1 VGLALVVLACGQAH
15 GAGVV
20 DPTADIQAQYETVLG
35 VLKRPGT
42 SGVVVTEVLPESPAG
57 GANGG
62 LRGGDIITQYAG
74 VQITTLQSLREAV
87 ADAVARRI
95 EEQDRSTIVIRAR
108 RPVAGGKVDDILI
121 SVPRLPLG
129 IRAVEVQAGIAGPR
143 NPPPSLRGQI
153 TLHWQEVM
161 ETIKADGGVIAMR
174 VQERAPAMEPAQAA
188 TQPEEVAGEMWLGW
202 QRYRVTFP
210 VLDRMKATIEMA
222 QIDPAEETVK
232 VMEKAS
238 FGFELELGDHVKTP
252 SFLLQNLQAEYAG
265 AGTMRISTNATRVG
279 ETLRVETVKQAEGG
293 APGAAEKRS
302 APAPVATIVQP
313 ALPLVAAALPHEK
326 DAVLGVQLLSV
337 RDYIPRPG
345 YVLAAAGKQA
355 LPSDGAGGEFGKG
368 WRVDLMHFGVAV
380 ESYWYSDSCRLLCVQ
395 SNAGRA
401 EVSRRVQ
408 NPADA
413 VVPAERKAATRP
425 NSAR

>member
-1 VGLALVVLACGQAH
+1 MLSCGQAL

-20 DPTADIQAQYETVLG
+20 DPTADIQGQYETVLG
-35 VLKRPGT
+35 VLKRPDA
-42 SGVVVTEVLPESPAG
+42 SGVLVTEVLPESAAG

-74 VQITTLQSLREAV
+74 LPITTLQSLREAV

-95 EEQDRSTIVIRAR
+95 EEQDRSTIMIRAR
-108 RPVAGGKVDDILI
+108 RPMAGGKMDDILI
-121 SVPRLPLG
+121 TVPRLPLG

-153 TLHWQEVM
+153 TLHWQEMM

-174 VQERAPAMEPAQAA
+174 VQERAPATEPGQAA
-188 TQPEEVAGEMWLGW
+188 ARPEEVAGETWLGW

-210 VLDRMKATIEMA
+210 ALDRMKTTIEMA

-238 FGFELELGDHVKTP
+238 FGFELELGDHAKTP
-252 SFLLQNLQAEYAG
+252 SFLMQNLQAEYAG
-265 AGTMRISTNATRVG
+265 AGTMRISTTAMRVG
-279 ETLRVETVKQAEGG
+279 ETFRVETVKQAEGE

-302 APAPVATIVQP
+302 APAPVATIIQP
-313 ALPLVAAALPHEK
+313 ALPLVAGALPHEK

-337 RDYIPRPG
+337 RDYIARPG
-345 YVLAAAGKQA
+345 YVLAAAGKQS
-355 LPSDGAGGEFGKG
+355 LPSDGQGGEFGKG
-368 WRVDLMHFGVAV
+368 WRVDLMYFGVAV
-380 ESYWYSDSCRLLCVQ
+380 ESYWYSDSYRLLCVQ

-413 VVPAERKAATRP
+413 EVPAERKAATRP
-425 NSAR
+425 GDIR